1 MHLYDLR
8 CTKMIIKIFWPI
20 EINDIW
26 FKKIC
31 SPKMIVWSG
40 ATFDLVR
47 TTLNKSAHHKK
58 KVLTGLITEFCR
70 DASMFS
76 GSWEI
81 FIFCTF
87 PQNQI
92 LSDAIAHLW
101 QRGSVAK
108 NTLFTE
114 TDGEQARNGHNLSEG
129 GGGGLKNEKL
139 AHGGSLIAL
148 LTTSEGKKVIGAC
161 YKGHSQSHP
170 SWSDKKLLGATCA
183 PH

>member
-1 MHLYDLR
+1 MIYDLKR
-8 CTKMIIKIFWPI
+8 SVDLRWLFDPVLYSSL
-20 EINDIW
+20 D
-26 FKKIC
+26 
-31 SPKMIVWSG
+31 
-40 ATFDLVR
+40 DLVR
-47 TTLNKSAHHKK
+47 ITLNKSAHHKK

-76 GSWEI
+76 GSWDV
-81 FIFCTF
+81 FIFCAF

-114 TDGEQARNGHNLSEG
+114 TDGEQARNGHNPSEG

-148 LTTSEGKKVIGAC
+148 LTRSEGKKVIGAC
-161 YKGHSQSHP
+161 YKGHSQCHP